1 LLNLPESIALLRGAE
16 EESYWRLALGHGI
29 DGNLQAVLDEQVHVL
44 QESLGLLDA
53 TPERRVQEIGATLAE
68 ALSLRT
74 AQLRLDLVRARRRAP
89 RVEIDHVQMR
99 CRFALRFGD
108 LRDDKDTTLARAGT
122 VREAFNSP
130 FRPFVLA
137 TTSIGQEGL
146 DFHTWCHAVVHW
158 NLPSNPVDLEQ
169 REGRVHRYKGH
180 AVRKNLARAYGL
192 AALQEGWNRQ
202 GDPWSYLFDRARA
215 ERPGGASE
223 LWPYWV
229 FEVEGGAR
237 VERRVPLL
245 PLSREVEQLQRLK
258 RSLALYRLVFGQP
271 RQEDLLA
278 HLSAHLGEA
287 EAERAAAA
295 WTISLMP
302 RP

>member
-1 LLNLPESIALLRGAE
+1 MRSGHSVRAASRGALRALRRTAPELPPDDASLLGAAAQAAWGFRTLLNLPESIALLRGAE
-16 EESYWRLALGHGI
+16 DESYWRLALGHGL

-53 TPERRVQEIGATLAE
+53 APERRVKELGAALAE
-68 ALSLRT
+68 ALSIRT
-74 AQLRLDLVRARRRAP
+74 AQIRVDLIQARPRAK
-89 RVEIDHVQMR
+89 RVEIDHLNTR

-108 LRDDKDTTLARAGT
+108 LRDDKDTTLARADT
-122 VREAFNSP
+122 VRSAFNSP

-158 NLPSNPVDLEQ
+158 NLPTNPVDLEQ

-180 AVRKNLARAYGL
+180 AVRKNLARLHGL
-192 AALQEGWNRQ
+192 AALRESWDPI
-202 GDPWSYLFDRARA
+202 GDPWAHLFKHAA
-215 ERPGGASE
+215 SKRPAGASE

-237 VERRVPLL
+237 VERRCHFC
-245 PLSREVEQLQRLK
+245 R
-258 RSLALYRLVFGQP
+258 
-271 RQEDLLA
+271 
-278 HLSAHLGEA
+278 
-287 EAERAAAA
+287 
-295 WTISLMP
+295 
-302 RP
+302 